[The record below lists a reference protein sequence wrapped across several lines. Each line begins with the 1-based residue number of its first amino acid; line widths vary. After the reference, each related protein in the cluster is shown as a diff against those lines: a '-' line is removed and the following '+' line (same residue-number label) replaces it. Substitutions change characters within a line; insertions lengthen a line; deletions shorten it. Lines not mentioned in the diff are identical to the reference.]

1 MKTITAVFL
10 ISLFTSYL
18 LTPWVR
24 QLAVRMGAMDI
35 PDARRVHTEPIPRW
49 GGLAIYLAVLVGTLA
64 GLFRLY
70 LLAPSDGVFWERAVP
85 FIGLL
90 LVGTGVLIVG
100 MVDDLKGFSA
110 LVQAG
115 FLLLAGLLVQ
125 LFGIQIEGF
134 SAPIGGSFKD
144 AHWIPLGI
152 WAIPITA
159 LWMFVISKTM
169 DTIDGLDGLAAGVST
184 IAALALALMALQ
196 AADILDRPY
205 PNWLIAITAAS
216 IAGGAG
222 GFLRYNFNPARIF
235 MGTGGA
241 QFLGFMLAGL
251 SVIGAFKTA
260 TAFAILVPVLVFG
273 LPLLDAVNVVIRRIL
288 SGHPVHKPDQRH
300 IHHQLLRRG
309 LSQRQ
314 TVILLW
320 SLAGAMAIV
329 AVWLFRNFF
338 LAQQGTLPTP

>member
-10 ISLFTSYL
+10 IALITSYL

-24 QLAVRMGAMDI
+24 QLAMRWGAIDM
-35 PDARRVHTEPIPRW
+35 PDARRVHKEPIPRW
-49 GGLAIYLAVLVGTLA
+49 GGLAIYLAVVVGTLA
-64 GLFRLY
+64 GLLRLY
-70 LLAPSDGVFWERAVP
+70 LLAPNDGVFWERAIP
-85 FIGLL
+85 FVGLL
-90 LVGTGVLIVG
+90 LVGTGVLVVG
-100 MVDDLKGFSA
+100 LLDDLKGFSA
-110 LVQAG
+110 LLQAG
-115 FLLLAGLLVQ
+115 FLLLAGLVVQ
-125 LFGIQIEGF
+125 LFGVQIEGF
-134 SAPIGGSFKD
+134 SAPLGGSFKD
-144 AHWIPLGI
+144 AQWVSLGV
-152 WAIPITA
+152 WAIPATA

-205 PNWLIAITAAS
+205 PNWLIAITAAA
-216 IAGGAG
+216 IAGAAG

-273 LPLLDAVNVVIRRIL
+273 LPLLDAVNVVVRRLL
-288 SGHPVHKPDQRH
+288 SGHPVHKPDMRH
-300 IHHQLLRRG
+300 LHHQLLRKG
-309 LSQRQ
+309 LNQRQ
-314 TVILLW
+314 TVLLLW
-320 SLAGAMAIV
+320 CVAGAMAVV
-329 AVWLFRNFF
+329 AVWLFKRA
-338 LAQQGTLPTP
+338 LG